1 MSESFDLH
9 LMPVARLA
17 GQEQPELVGLHVAK
31 APRRAARGRD
41 ADRLVIYFAMEG
53 NASLP
58 PGKHEE
64 MLDRLAK
71 VYFKTSGSVTAAL
84 RMTAEELNKLLFER
98 NLRSEGSDHPG
109 VGLLTLVVLRDNQAF
124 LSQSGSMH
132 AFYIGTNETRYL
144 HDVTMIGR
152 GLGQARTAP
161 IIFYQVSLQP
171 NDLLLLTTQPSPVW
185 NSDSLTDLR
194 GRDLESLPGWL
205 FPPSDLNLNAVLIQA
220 KPGPGAFVVLSA
232 KAIPTA
238 AVAMETGQ
246 AVTPTPPAASQ
257 GTAEAVQAA
266 EMAVALE
273 LAAREETPQPAMEE
287 LPPVQPAPV
296 SQPPPPQPT
305 TPTPVTEAKTEQET
319 HAKAEP
325 RRSPALAAIG
335 KPFVAIGAGIG
346 SALRSAGRGIK
357 RALANILPDAS
368 IFTLPS
374 STMAFI
380 AIAVPV
386 LLVTIASVT
395 YFRLGSAAQYQ
406 ALYTK
411 AEELAAKATSNPDP
425 QARRGDWEGV
435 LEAVTQAE
443 GVNASAQTQALR
455 QQALRALDELDLV
468 RRVQYEPAI
477 VDGLPDTVNVSRMML
492 SGGDLYLLDANSGNV
507 VRTFPTPQGYE
518 VDPSFQCGPGPEDAA
533 LSGALIDI
541 IAWPGDYTPKA
552 RLVAMDARGNL
563 LYCAPG
569 DAPQTSQLAPAKTMT
584 GGDFAG
590 FTFGD
595 GNVYLLDPASNAVWI
610 YWDGNLEE
618 EPQLFFNE
626 AVPPMQD
633 VIDLAESNNQLYL
646 LHADG
651 KLTVCLFSDLGDVAP
666 TRCSETSYIDFRPG
680 HENTPITPPPLFSQI
695 QYNQPPDPSL
705 YFLEPEAQAIYHFSL
720 RNLAFQRQYLPETPL
735 DGEAATAFAHDPLKR
750 LLFLA
755 IGDQVY
761 YAGMP

>member
-9 LMPVARLA
+9 LMPVARYA

-53 NASLP
+53 NAPLP

-71 VYFKTSGSVTAAL
+71 VYFKTSGSVTAAM

-98 NLRSEGSDHPG
+98 NLRSEGGGQPG
-109 VGLLTLVVLRDNQAF
+109 VGLLTLVVLRGTQAF

-132 AFYIGTNETRYL
+132 AFYIGANETRYL
-144 HDVTMIGR
+144 HDVNMIGH
-152 GLGQARTAP
+152 GLGQERTAP
-161 IIFYQVSLQP
+161 IVYYQVLLQP
-171 NDLLLLTTQPSPVW
+171 NDLLLLTAQPLPVW
-185 NSDSLTDLR
+185 NSESLSSLQ
-194 GRDLESLPGWL
+194 GQDLESLPGWL
-205 FPPSDLNLNAVLIQA
+205 FPPTELNLNAVLLQA
-220 KPGPGAFVVLSA
+220 KPGQGALVVLEA
-232 KAIPTA
+232 KPIPTA
-238 AVAMETGQ
+238 AVAMDTGQ
-246 AVTPTPPAASQ
+246 AVTPAPPAASQ
-257 GTAEAVQAA
+257 ETAETVRVLEVAAAV
-266 EMAVALE
+266 EM
-273 LAAREETPQPAMEE
+273 AAREEVPQPAEEE
-287 LPPVQPAPV
+287 LPAAQPAPV
-296 SQPPPPQPT
+296 SQPTPPQPA
-305 TPTPVTEAKTEQET
+305 PQAPVTEAQAEPTTQ
-319 HAKAEP
+319 AQAEP
-325 RRSPALAAIG
+325 RKSPALAAIG
-335 KPFVAIGAGIG
+335 KPFMAIGAGIG
-346 SALRSAGRGIK
+346 SMLHGAGRGIK
-357 RALANILPDAS
+357 RALASILPDAS

-395 YFRLGSAAQYQ
+395 YFRLGSAAQYE

-455 QQALRALDELDLV
+455 QQALSALDELDLV

-477 VDGLPDTVNVSRMML
+477 VNGLPDTVNVSRMSL
-492 SGGDLYLLDANSGNV
+492 SAGDLYLLDANSGNV
-507 VRTFPTPQGYE
+507 IRAFPTPQGYE
-518 VDPSFQCGPGPEDAA
+518 VDPSFQCGPGPQDAA

-552 RLVAMDARGNL
+552 RIVAMDARGNL

-569 DAPQTSQLAPAKTMT
+569 DEPQTSQLAPAKTMT

-633 VIDLAESNNQLYL
+633 VIDLAVSNDQLYL

-651 KLTVCLFSDLGDVAP
+651 KLTVCLYSDLVDVAP
-666 TRCSETSYIDFRPG
+666 TRCSEASYIDFRPG
-680 HENTPITPPPLFSQI
+680 YENTPITPPPQFSQI
-695 QYNQPPDPSL
+695 QFNPPPDPSL
-705 YFLEPEAQAIYHFSL
+705 YFLEPETQAIYHFSL
-720 RNLAFQRQYLPETPL
+720 RNLAFQRQYLPEKPL
-735 DGEAATAFAHDPLKR
+735 EGGAATAFAHDPLKR